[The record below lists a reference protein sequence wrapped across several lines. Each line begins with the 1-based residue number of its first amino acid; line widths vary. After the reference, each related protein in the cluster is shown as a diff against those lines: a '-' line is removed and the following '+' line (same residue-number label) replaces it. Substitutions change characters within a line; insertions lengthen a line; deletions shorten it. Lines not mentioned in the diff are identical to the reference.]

1 MYVYDICFMYIIYIY
16 NFGILCIHFLKVEMC
31 EKEKEERTEEEKG
44 GEIRMNS
51 WKSCQGQIHLEYSTK
66 MKTCEQ
72 AYLPVN
78 GL

>member
-1 MYVYDICFMYIIYIY
+1 MYMIYVLCILYIYIILEYSAFI
-16 NFGILCIHFLKVEMC
+16 FLKVEMF
-31 EKEKEERTEEEKG
+31 EKEREERTEEEKG

-72 AYLPVN
+72 AYLPVS